1 MKFQMIVLSLA
12 AAGMLGAA
20 EPAPILH
27 YDFTAPVI
35 RQGGKFQQPAIP
47 PTIKMSNPEQALILT
62 GEKGHV
68 ELVVP
73 ESKDFSFAEGGTIY
87 ALVRFD
93 QTGKKAGQNDSHD
106 MIVFKNKNLLFG
118 RNCGSLYFNL
128 GSKWDWTVLAPNI
141 PLQRWTALAAT
152 VTKNAPKNYTV
163 RLYIDGKKAA
173 EKNFRKEME
182 APNGNPVG
190 LARGW
195 GGPWF
200 FCGLFGK
207 IMIFDQ
213 PLTDRQIAGLTAAE
227 KLLKKE

>member
-20 EPAPILH
+20 EPAPVLH

-35 RQGGKFQQPAIP
+35 RQGGRFQQPAIP
-47 PTIKMSNPEQALILT
+47 SKIKMSSPEQALILT
-62 GEKGHV
+62 GEKGND

-73 ESKDFSFAEGGTIY
+73 ESKDLSFADGGTIY
-87 ALVRFD
+87 ALVKFD
-93 QTGKKAGQNDSHD
+93 QTGTKAAQNDSHD
-106 MIVFKNKNLLFG
+106 MIVFKNKNFLFG
-118 RNCGSLYFNL
+118 RSCGNLYFNL
-128 GSKWDWTVLAPNI
+128 GSKWAWQLMAPDI
-141 PLQRWTALAAT
+141 PLQRWTALAAS
-152 VTKNAPKNYTV
+152 VTKNASKNYTV

-173 EKNFRKEME
+173 EKTFRKEME
-182 APNGNPVG
+182 APNANPVG
-190 LARGW
+190 LAKGW

-207 IMIFDQ
+207 VIIFDQ
-213 PLTDRQIAGLTAAE
+213 PLTDRQIADLTAAE